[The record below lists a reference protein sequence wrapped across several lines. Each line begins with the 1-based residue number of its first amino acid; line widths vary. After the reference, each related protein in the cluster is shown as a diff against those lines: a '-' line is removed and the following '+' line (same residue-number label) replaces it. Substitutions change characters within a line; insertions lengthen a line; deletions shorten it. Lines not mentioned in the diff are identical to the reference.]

1 MSLKQSLMGK
11 GMQLMSDPR
20 VMKLVRSEQFMK
32 ALMAAL
38 SMPGKIDGF
47 TKEQAERIAKKLSLA
62 TADEVTDLKR
72 TVRALED
79 QIAELRRSVHGK

>member
-20 VMKLVRSEQFMK
+20 VLKLVRSEQFMK

-62 TADEVTDLKR
+62 TADEVTDLRR

-79 QIAELRRSVHGK
+79 QIAELRRSAHGK